1 MAESYGPAT
10 YGDLIADVYDDWYPE
25 RTDAAA
31 EVAFLAQRAGRGPAL
46 ELGIG
51 TGRVALPLAQTGVDV
66 HGIDASEAMVARLRA
81 KPGGDR
87 IPVTIGDFAEIPDGP
102 ACSLVYV
109 VFNTFFGLLTQEAQV
124 ACFAGVARR
133 LAPGGAFVM
142 EVFVPDLARFDREQR
157 TNVTRVTP
165 DAVVLDV
172 SRHDRTTQRVDSQH
186 VLLRNDGLRL
196 FPVSVRYAWPA
207 ELDLMAQM
215 AGLRLR
221 ERVGDWAGAPFGR
234 HSQNHISVYER
245 PAA

>member
-1 MAESYGPAT
+1 MLPEVGSTIVPPGLSRPSRSAASTMRQADAVLDRAAGVQVLELGEQPRAALGLERGEPDDGGVADQVEHRGKLTHGGNLDSAPAALLSLGMAESYGPAT

-87 IPVTIGDFAEIPDGP
+87 IPVTMGDFAEIPDGP

-133 LAPGGAFVM
+133 
-142 EVFVPDLARFDREQR
+142 ARRR
-157 TNVTRVTP
+157 
-165 DAVVLDV
+165 
-172 SRHDRTTQRVDSQH
+172 
-186 VLLRNDGLRL
+186 
-196 FPVSVRYAWPA
+196 
-207 ELDLMAQM
+207 
-215 AGLRLR
+215 AGR
-221 ERVGDWAGAPFGR
+221 
-234 HSQNHISVYER
+234 S
-245 PAA
+245 